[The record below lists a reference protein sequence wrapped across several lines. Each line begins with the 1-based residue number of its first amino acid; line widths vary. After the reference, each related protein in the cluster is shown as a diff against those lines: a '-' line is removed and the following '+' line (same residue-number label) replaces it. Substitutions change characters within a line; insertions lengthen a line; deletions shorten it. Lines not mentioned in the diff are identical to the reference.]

1 MAEAEARLAE
11 AVTEAE
17 ACLAEVAGSEHVRTA
32 GTERS
37 RHLINAHTCQS
48 HTERPKRS
56 RLVGLVSPTA
66 GSMRQ
71 SSRQPPDCHKQPHQE
86 AKNKFSSLMRF
97 EYCIPGRPANRNRS

>member
-1 MAEAEARLAE
+1 VAEAEARLAEAEARLAE

-37 RHLINAHTCQS
+37 RHLINAHTCQT

-56 RLVGLVSPTA
+56 DLWDWYPRPRIDAAVITA
-66 GSMRQ
+66 
-71 SSRQPPDCHKQPHQE
+71 
-86 AKNKFSSLMRF
+86 AT
-97 EYCIPGRPANRNRS
+97 